1 MLEENCSVAQD
12 LTLQSEKEAMTAI
25 ATHSHM
31 PAGRA
36 IDVHRF
42 TIVGIM
48 IETRV
53 QLGGRMIEIRV
64 QLGGRM
70 IETRV
75 QLGGRIVLS
84 SERALVD
91 FMPMALDSDAVRALR
106 G

>member
-12 LTLQSEKEAMTAI
+12 LTLQSEKEAMTDI

-42 TIVGIM
+42 NIVGI
-48 IETRV
+48 
-53 QLGGRMIEIRV
+53 
-64 QLGGRM
+64 M

-84 SERALVD
+84 SERALVA
-91 FMPMALDSDAVRALR
+91 FMPIALDSDAVRALR